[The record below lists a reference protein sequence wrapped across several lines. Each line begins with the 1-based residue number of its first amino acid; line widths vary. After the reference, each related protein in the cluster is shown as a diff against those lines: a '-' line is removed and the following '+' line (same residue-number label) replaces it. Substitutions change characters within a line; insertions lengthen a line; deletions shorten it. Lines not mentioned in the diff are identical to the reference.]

1 ARPSQG
7 CSRPMA
13 EAKANPEAACPD
25 GNDVEAGIRTS
36 RWPGTPALTRS
47 GRCRDQTDLTP
58 RFTSAEVTPM
68 ASVPRAAALRPERPP
83 ATAIPAAMAS
93 HRRELLA
100 ALESRRS
107 GSSRNGVGVAAT
119 AE

>member
-1 ARPSQG
+1 
-7 CSRPMA
+7 MA

-25 GNDVEAGIRTS
+25 GNDVEVGIRTF
-36 RWPGTPALTRS
+36 RWRGTPAPDRS
-47 GRCRDQTDLTP
+47 GRGRDQTDLTP
-58 RFTSAEVTPM
+58 RFTSAEVGPM
-68 ASVPRAAALRPERPP
+68 ASVPLAAACRPERPP

-107 GSSRNGVGVAAT
+107 GSSSAGVGVAAM